1 MDLSSTWDARK
12 AKGAL
17 VVLTMSSVC
26 WAIAIG
32 VVVLR

>member
-1 MDLSSTWDARK
+1 MHLSSTWDARK

-17 VVLTMSSVC
+17 VLLSMSSAC

-32 VVVLR
+32 FVVLH

>member
-1 MDLSSTWDARK
+1 MNLSSTWDARK

-17 VVLTMSSVC
+17 VVLSMSTVC
-26 WAIAIG
+26 WAVAIG